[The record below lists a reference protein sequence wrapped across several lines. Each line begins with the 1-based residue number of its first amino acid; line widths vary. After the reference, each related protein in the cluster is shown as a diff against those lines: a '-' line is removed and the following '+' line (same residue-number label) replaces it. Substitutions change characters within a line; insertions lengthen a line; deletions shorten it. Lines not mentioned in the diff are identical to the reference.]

1 MKVEK
6 MRITERPADKGPCGV
21 FNLKEE
27 TEPAPVPRT
36 GSMAAKMSLCLLV
49 LAAALVVELSGL
61 GEPADVQE
69 PEEEALGALHYV
81 ESGGEK
87 TASVMAQEQKWQAPV
102 VSGEITLL
110 KENSLV
116 GFTALT
122 REVLCCA
129 PGEVLLVGEDEEL
142 GPYVRVK
149 LVGDKETIYYGFED
163 IAVWTGVQVAAGQR
177 LGSIQRG
184 GTLYLAVSYRG
195 SPEDPRE
202 YVHMDIGDPA

>member
-116 GFTALT
+116 AG
-122 REVLCCA
+122 
-129 PGEVLLVGEDEEL
+129 GS
-142 GPYVRVK
+142 VK
-149 LVGDKETIYYGFED
+149 
-163 IAVWTGVQVAAGQR
+163 
-177 LGSIQRG
+177 
-184 GTLYLAVSYRG
+184 
-195 SPEDPRE
+195 
-202 YVHMDIGDPA
+202 